1 MQEPAMNSIKTIIIA
16 ATLSTLSLGAAQAAE
31 TIKPV
36 QAASFHDGTKHA
48 VAYFLNDNATC
59 KLVVMQA
66 DDANYAPTRFEAAIA
81 DGSSKHYDFAEGKTL
96 EFACQ
101 NQGQVMTINTR
112 EAVATN
118 R

>member
-1 MQEPAMNSIKTIIIA
+1 MTSIKNIVLA
-16 ATLSTLSLGAAQAAE
+16 ATLSILSVSAAHAAE

-36 QAASFHDGTKHA
+36 QAASFHAGTKHA

-81 DGSSKHYDFAEGKTL
+81 DGASTSY
-96 EFACQ
+96 EFAGKSLEMGCRDHAQ
-101 NQGQVMTINTR
+101 LMTVNTL

>member
-1 MQEPAMNSIKTIIIA
+1 MNSITQIFIA
-16 ATLSTLSLGAAQAAE
+16 ATLSALAGYAQAAE

-36 QAASFHDGTKHA
+36 QAASFHAGTKHA

-81 DGSSKHYDFAEGKTL
+81 DGSSTHYDFTEAKTL
-96 EFACQ
+96 EFACHD
-101 NQGQVMTINTR
+101 GGHAMTINTL
-112 EAVATN
+112 EAIATS